1 MSKYDLV
8 LYAGQSSDF
17 IEKLRG
23 LGLVDIT
30 TTGWEP
36 SDEDRQLLLTID
48 NHHKAV
54 ETLKRFLEDERF
66 VKDEQPI
73 ADGGEAFDRYMAA
86 TQQAAALRSEI
97 ARLQKTADELRP
109 WGDFSVDTLR
119 KLADKGVVLRYFFT
133 SRAAYEKDIEAW
145 SERYTIALVHEGE
158 TFDYFVV
165 VTRPGEEVVLDAQ
178 EVKAPTMD
186 CRQAEAQ
193 IAEARRK
200 LAELDREFSRA
211 ALSVEAIRR
220 HGIELFERLQRV
232 RIQDTAQQAVDGKLC
247 IMEGWA
253 ETAHSDRVDA
263 LLDEY
268 PNVIYFKS
276 KPTPADNVPVKL
288 NNGWFARSFELIGD
302 MYARPKYGSID
313 LTPFFAPFYMLF
325 FGICLNDAGYGLVL
339 LALALGLLY
348 KNPKPGMMRQAAWFA
363 TMCAAATVLFGGFC
377 GSFFG
382 MNLGEWFPAVHF
394 YDFQNKFFS
403 AALALGMVQILFG
416 MMINVYV
423 VSRSFGFRHSL
434 GTLGWL
440 IILLSASLAGGLPML
455 DPEWVIPG
463 FTFSSMAFY
472 VAIGIGAVLL
482 LFFNTPGRNPFVNFG
497 AGLWSLYNNI
507 TGLLSDVLS
516 YIRLFAIGLSGGVLA
531 LVFNSL
537 ADGFVPDGANILVRI
552 LIMVPILL
560 IGHGINL
567 FMSTI
572 SSFVHPMRLT
582 FVEFYK
588 NAGFEMASR
597 SFDPIRKMN

>member
-1 MSKYDLV
+1 MIARMSKYDLV

-145 SERYTIALVHEGE
+145 SERYTIAL
-158 TFDYFVV
+158 
-165 VTRPGEEVVLDAQ
+165 
-178 EVKAPTMD
+178 
-186 CRQAEAQ
+186 EAQ

-220 HGIELFERLQRV
+220 HGIELKRKLEEIRV
-232 RIQDTAQQAVDGKLC
+232 KNTAQPEADGTLV
-247 IMEGWA
+247 ILEGWA
-253 ETAHSDRVDA
+253 EESDSAKVDA
-263 LLDEY
+263 LLAEY
-268 PNVIYFKS
+268 PNLIFLKS
-276 KPTPADNVPVKL
+276 TPTPEDNTPVKL
-288 NNGWFARSFELIGD
+288 RNRPFAHLFEVIGA
-302 MYARPKYGSID
+302 MYALPKYGTID
-313 LTPFFAPFYMLF
+313 LTRFFAPFYMIF
-325 FGICLNDAGYGLVL
+325 FGFCMAEGGYGLVIML
-339 LALALGLLY
+339 GGLAAVMLGR
-348 KNPKPGMMRQAAWFA
+348 KKGSSAMKEIGML
-363 TMCAAATVLFGGFC
+363 TMLCGFSGMVFGLMS

-382 MNLGEWFPAVHF
+382 LQLSEWEWLGSLRDHLLTP
-394 YDFQNKFFS
+394 D
-403 AALALGMVQILFG
+403 ILFPLSIG
-416 MMINVYV
+416 LGAVQVLFAMMINAYV
-423 VSRSFGFRHSL
+423 TAHSFGLRYAL
-434 GTLGWL
+434 GLIGW
-440 IILLSASLAGGLPML
+440 IIVLVDSAAAFLL
-455 DPEWVIPG
+455 PESVG
-463 FTFSSMAFY
+463 FTFHS
-472 VAIGIGAVLL
+472 VAYLVILGVGLVLMF
-482 LFFNTPGRNPFVNFG
+482 FFNSPGKNIFVNFG
-497 AGLWSLYNNI
+497 LGIWNTYNNVS
-507 TGLLSDVLS
+507 GLVGDLLS
-516 YIRLFAIGLSGGVLA
+516 YIRLFAIGLSGGILA
-531 LVFNSL
+531 MVFNQL
-537 ADGFVPDGANILVRI
+537 AVGMSPDIPVVKQLVM
-552 LIMVPILL
+552 LLILL
-560 IGHGINL
+560 LGHGINL
-567 FMSTI
+567 FMCVL
-572 SSFVHPMRLT
+572 SSVVHPLRLT

-588 NAGFEMASR
+588 NAGFEAATR
-597 SFDPIRKMN
+597 VFTPLKNE

>member
-1 MSKYDLV
+1 MIARMSKYDLV

-211 ALSVEAIRR
+211 ASFGISICFFASSITFSISSIIKFVFSIASSPISVVP
-220 HGIELFERLQRV
+220 RLCSIHVSAGMQRV
-232 RIQDTAQQAVDGKLC
+232 
-247 IMEGWA
+247 
-253 ETAHSDRVDA
+253 
-263 LLDEY
+263 
-268 PNVIYFKS
+268 
-276 KPTPADNVPVKL
+276 
-288 NNGWFARSFELIGD
+288 
-302 MYARPKYGSID
+302 
-313 LTPFFAPFYMLF
+313 AP
-325 FGICLNDAGYGLVL
+325 
-339 LALALGLLY
+339 
-348 KNPKPGMMRQAAWFA
+348 
-363 TMCAAATVLFGGFC
+363 
-377 GSFFG
+377 S
-382 MNLGEWFPAVHF
+382 
-394 YDFQNKFFS
+394 
-403 AALALGMVQILFG
+403 MV
-416 MMINVYV
+416 N
-423 VSRSFGFRHSL
+423 
-434 GTLGWL
+434 
-440 IILLSASLAGGLPML
+440 
-455 DPEWVIPG
+455 
-463 FTFSSMAFY
+463 
-472 VAIGIGAVLL
+472 
-482 LFFNTPGRNPFVNFG
+482 
-497 AGLWSLYNNI
+497 
-507 TGLLSDVLS
+507 
-516 YIRLFAIGLSGGVLA
+516 SG
-531 LVFNSL
+531 NSL
-537 ADGFVPDGANILVRI
+537 
-552 LIMVPILL
+552 
-560 IGHGINL
+560 
-567 FMSTI
+567 
-572 SSFVHPMRLT
+572 
-582 FVEFYK
+582 
-588 NAGFEMASR
+588 
-597 SFDPIRKMN
+597 

>member
-1 MSKYDLV
+1 MIARMSKYDLV

-165 VTRPGEEVVLDAQ
+165 VTRPGEEVVLNAQ

-220 HGIELFERLQRV
+220 HGIELKRKLEEIRV
-232 RIQDTAQQAVDGKLC
+232 KNTAQPEADGTLV
-247 IMEGWA
+247 ILEGWA
-253 ETAHSDRVDA
+253 EESDSAKVDA
-263 LLDEY
+263 LLAEY
-268 PNVIYFKS
+268 PNLIFLKS
-276 KPTPADNVPVKL
+276 TPTPEDNTPVKL
-288 NNGWFARSFELIGD
+288 RNRPFAHLFEVIGA
-302 MYARPKYGSID
+302 MYALPKYGTID
-313 LTPFFAPFYMLF
+313 LTRFFAPFYMIF
-325 FGICLNDAGYGLVL
+325 FGFCMAEGGYGLVIML
-339 LALALGLLY
+339 GGLAAVMLGR
-348 KNPKPGMMRQAAWFA
+348 KKGSSAMKEIGML
-363 TMCAAATVLFGGFC
+363 TMLCGFSGMVFGLMS

-382 MNLGEWFPAVHF
+382 LQLSEWEWLGSLRDHLLTP
-394 YDFQNKFFS
+394 D
-403 AALALGMVQILFG
+403 ILFPLSIG
-416 MMINVYV
+416 LGAVQVLFAMMINAYV
-423 VSRSFGFRHSL
+423 TARSFGLRYAL
-434 GTLGWL
+434 GLIGWIIVLVLTVVMFIYMKYTKQGYEIAVIGESENTARYAGMNVGAIIMRTMFLSGAISGLVGFIVASGANNTLYDGV
-440 IILLSASLAGGLPML
+440 AAG
-455 DPEWVIPG
+455 VG
-463 FTFSSMAFY
+463 FTAIT
-472 VAIGIGAVLL
+472 VAWLAQLNPFAMIGISALLAVLEK
-482 LFFNTPGRNPFVNFG
+482 G
-497 AGLWSLYNNI
+497 ADTLQTRMNVPASISDII
-507 TGLLSDVLS
+507 TGIFLFCMLGCEFFIN
-516 YIRLFAIGLSGGVLA
+516 YRLILRGGHKEVT
-531 LVFNSL
+531 
-537 ADGFVPDGANILVRI
+537 GA
-552 LIMVPILL
+552 
-560 IGHGINL
+560 
-567 FMSTI
+567 
-572 SSFVHPMRLT
+572 
-582 FVEFYK
+582 
-588 NAGFEMASR
+588 
-597 SFDPIRKMN
+597 